1 MEKIFFLFLS
11 LTFSNTGFAQTLN
24 NIGSMTD
31 MGKDNFAPHIKLD
44 TITNKK
50 HLFGMGPYDRMHG
63 EINIFDGKPFYSSV
77 DEKGRGIVSA
87 NWEIESPFFVY
98 ANVENWTEFEVSA
111 EYKSMDDIQIVIAET
126 AQSKGFNLKKPFP
139 FRIKGSFDQMTTH
152 IVMPRSE
159 NIKGFQSGKKQED
172 YVLKNQQ
179 GELLGF
185 YSENNKGIYTHK
197 DSYIHVHFLGDDAA
211 IMGHL
216 DKIKVQKKTMKILLP
231 FAGSKKVS
239 VNDTDFSKGR
249 LGNIQQISLDDIQKL
264 HGHLCDGLVEG
275 YLALNLALDN
285 LYPNQTFDR
294 TNTRIVS
301 KSSPC
306 LTDVA
311 IYLSGGR
318 YQFNTFYVD
327 NAIGSMYLAQ
337 RIDNQKIILVKRKT
351 GIKPAIIDQ
360 MSVKAIAG
368 ELVACDIDYLKNHED
383 VYSSK
388 LLNSNPLEI
397 FELQEIEN
405 FKWKSPLK
413 KDFIKTDILNKNMIE
428 CK

>member
-1 MEKIFFLFLS
+1 
-11 LTFSNTGFAQTLN
+11 
-24 NIGSMTD
+24 
-31 MGKDNFAPHIKLD
+31 
-44 TITNKK
+44 
-50 HLFGMGPYDRMHG
+50 
-63 EINIFDGKPFYSSV
+63 
-77 DEKGRGIVSA
+77 
-87 NWEIESPFFVY
+87 
-98 ANVENWTEFEVSA
+98 
-111 EYKSMDDIQIVIAET
+111 
-126 AQSKGFNLKKPFP
+126 
-139 FRIKGSFDQMTTH
+139 
-152 IVMPRSE
+152 
-159 NIKGFQSGKKQED
+159 
-172 YVLKNQQ
+172 
-179 GELLGF
+179 
-185 YSENNKGIYTHK
+185 
-197 DSYIHVHFLGDDAA
+197 
-211 IMGHL
+211 
-216 DKIKVQKKTMKILLP
+216 MKILLP

-351 GIKPAIIDQ
+351 GVKPVIIDQ